1 MEQLLNKI
9 SEQYGYPADLVARA
23 AAARAQVEGTSRE
36 AVAARWAGEE
46 VPAGG
51 EVAPVPTTDPA
62 APQAAP
68 EAPSGPD
75 VEVLEPLAESVSHET
90 EPVEMEEDSGP
101 TSVGGLARWLAV
113 AAIIIPIVALTY
125 AFIAPDGPA
134 CGASGQLDV
143 DASTGLAVGC
153 DGNAYGAGAVDFFA
167 LGEQLYT
174 AQCAACHAADGS
186 GGVGP
191 GFVGGAILGTFPGD
205 MCADQKEWITLG
217 SAGWAGQ
224 NGETYGANETAVLGF
239 SGVPMPGFA
248 SLTEDELSAI
258 AIFERVA
265 FGNESI
271 DAAEA
276 ACLSSTEPTG

>member
-36 AVAARWAGEE
+36 VVAARWAGEE
-46 VPAGG
+46 APAAG
-51 EVAPVPTTDPA
+51 ETTPVAAAPVA
-62 APQAAP
+62 AVAAP
-68 EAPSGPD
+68 ESSSGLD
-75 VEVLEPLAESVSHET
+75 VEVLEPLDES
-90 EPVEMEEDSGP
+90 EPVTEEPEHGVQDSGP
-101 TSVGGLARWLAV
+101 TTVGGLARWLAV

-143 DASTGLAVGC
+143 DPATGLAVGC
-153 DGNAYGAGAVDFFA
+153 DGSAYGAGAVDFFA
-167 LGEQLYT
+167 LGEEVYV
-174 AQCAACHAADGS
+174 AKCAACHSADGS

-191 GFVGGAILGTFPGD
+191 AFVGGAIIDTFPGD
-205 MCADQKEWITLG
+205 MCVDQKEWITLG
-217 SAGWAGQ
+217 SNGWLGQ
-224 NGETYGANETAVLGF
+224 NGDTYGANANAVLSF

-248 SLTEDELSAI
+248 SLTSEELSAV
-258 AIFERVA
+258 AIFERVS

-271 DAAEA
+271 DDAKAVCISGE
-276 ACLSSTEPTG
+276 

>member
-23 AAARAQVEGTSRE
+23 AAARAQIEGTTRE

-46 VPAGG
+46 VPAAGAATPPPS
-51 EVAPVPTTDPA
+51 APVA
-62 APQAAP
+62 AAAVP
-68 EAPSGPD
+68 EPPSGPD
-75 VEVLEPLAESVSHET
+75 VEVLEPLEEHDPAEDA
-90 EPVEMEEDSGP
+90 PVDVEQDSGP

-143 DASTGLAVGC
+143 DAATGLAVGC

-191 GFVGGAILGTFPGD
+191 GFVGGAILDTFPGD

-224 NGETYGANETAVLGF
+224 NGETYGANARAVLGF

-248 SLTEDELSAI
+248 SLTDDELSAV

-276 ACLSSTEPTG
+276 ACLSSGEPTG

>member
-23 AAARAQVEGTSRE
+23 AAARAQIEGTTRE

-46 VPAGG
+46 VPAAGA
-51 EVAPVPTTDPA
+51 VTPPPSAPVA
-62 APQAAP
+62 AAAVP
-68 EAPSGPD
+68 EPPSGPD
-75 VEVLEPLAESVSHET
+75 VEVLEPLEEHDPAEDA
-90 EPVEMEEDSGP
+90 PVDVEQDSGP

-143 DASTGLAVGC
+143 DAATGLAVGC

-191 GFVGGAILGTFPGD
+191 GFVGGAILDTFPGD

-224 NGETYGANETAVLGF
+224 NGETYGANARAVLGF

-248 SLTEDELSAI
+248 SLTDDELSAV

-276 ACLSSTEPTG
+276 ACLSSGEPTG